1 MEGKKLSPLEV
12 KINNF
17 VINRLTRI
25 SFVDKMMFVHHLQ
38 IMTKAGLSIIT
49 ALKILSEE
57 SENKKLKGI
66 IGEIKAEVEKG
77 QQLSIALAKYPK
89 VFPPVYVSMI
99 AAGEIAGKLE
109 ESLTE
114 VAGQMKKSHELMSKV
129 KGAMIYPAVIFS
141 AMIGISFFVVLY
153 ILPKI
158 LVMFEETKA
167 VLPLATRILMAITH
181 FTQNY
186 WYFMIIGVV
195 ALFYAYLRAMK
206 NYNFKKSMHSL
217 RLKLPIAGPIIKKI
231 NLANFTLTL
240 CSLLNS
246 TIPIIEAV
254 RISSEV
260 LGNVIYKEKLK
271 EASESLKK
279 GTNLSEVLV
288 HSPTIFPPM
297 VTEMIMVG
305 EQTGSVEKMLGEL
318 SEYYNREV
326 SETMNNFTAIIE
338 PVIILILGIGVAGI
352 AVAVIMPMYSLTQS
366 I

>member
-1 MEGKKLSPLEV
+1 MEGKKLSPLEE
-12 KINNF
+12 KINYF
-17 VINRLTRI
+17 IYKYLTRI

-38 IMTKAGLSIIT
+38 IMTKAGLSIIV

-57 SENKKLKGI
+57 SENKKLKII

-77 QQLSIALAKYPK
+77 QQLSVALAKYPK

-99 AAGEIAGKLE
+99 AAGEVAGKLE
-109 ESLTE
+109 EALTQ
-114 VAGQMKKSHELMSKV
+114 VATQMKKSHELSSKV

-141 AMIGISFFVVLY
+141 AMVGIAFFVVLY

-158 LVMFEETKA
+158 LVMFEEMDA
-167 VLPLATRILMAITH
+167 ELPLATRILMSITH
-181 FTQNY
+181 FMQNY
-186 WYFMIIGVV
+186 WYLVIIAFVI
-195 ALFYAYLRAMK
+195 LLYSYFRAMK
-206 NYNFKKSMHSL
+206 NYNFKKFMHRL
-217 RLKLPIAGPIIKKI
+217 RLKLPIAGLIIKKI

-279 GTNLSEVLV
+279 GINLSEILTR
-288 HSPTIFPPM
+288 SPQIFPPM

-305 EQTGSVEKMLGEL
+305 EQTGNVEKMLSEL
-318 SEYYNREV
+318 SEYYNNEV
-326 SETMNNFTAIIE
+326 SETMNNFTSIIE
-338 PVIILILGIGVAGI
+338 PIIILILGLGVAGI
-352 AVAVIMPMYSLTQS
+352 AVAVIMPMYALTQS